1 MNKTTP
7 TLSQESIPLSPPS
20 AVSPALQRVLAGD
33 YGVDDLAG
41 LLADG
46 DPERDAALFAA
57 ANQVRA
63 EHVGDSV
70 HLRGLVEFSNHCGR
84 TCQYCGLRAANK
96 ALQRYRMQPDEI
108 VEAGLR
114 AAALGYGTVVLQSG
128 EDAWYRAEVIA
139 GIVQRIKAQ
148 ADVAVT
154 LCLGER
160 PREDYA
166 LWREAG
172 ADRYL
177 LRIETSNR
185 ELYAQLHPGMSFDH
199 RLACLGAL
207 RELDYQVGS
216 GVLVGLPGQTLEM
229 LARDLLFLR
238 DLPADM
244 VGLGPFIPHPGTPLA
259 QAEAG
264 RVPTVLRMVALT
276 RLLLPDSHVVAT
288 TALGSADPLGR
299 EKALQAG
306 ANVMMPNVT
315 PRAFRALYE
324 IYPDKICTDEEPEH
338 CRGCMAARIAS
349 LGRTIAT
356 GHGDA
361 PRWLHSQRH

>member
-1 MNKTTP
+1 M
-7 TLSQESIPLSPPS
+7 SQPLVIS
-20 AVSPALQRVLAGD
+20 AALQRVLAGD
-33 YGVDDLAG
+33 YGVDELTE
-41 LLADG
+41 LLGDG
-46 DPERDAALFAA
+46 DQQRDAALFAA
-57 ANQVRA
+57 ADQIRA
-63 EHVGDSV
+63 QHLGDGV
-70 HLRGLVEFSNHCGR
+70 HLRGLVEFSSFCGR

-96 ALQRYRMQPDEI
+96 GLRRYRMLPDEV

-114 AAALGYGTVVLQSG
+114 AAKLGYGTVVLQSG
-128 EDAWYRAEVIA
+128 EDAWYDVETVAH
-139 GIVQRIKAQ
+139 IVERIKAQ

-160 PREDYA
+160 PRPDYA
-166 LWREAG
+166 RWRQAG

-177 LRIETSNR
+177 LRIETSDR
-185 ELYAQLHPGMSFDH
+185 ELYARLHPGMSFDH
-199 RLACLGAL
+199 RLACLRAL
-207 RELDYQVGS
+207 RDLGYQVGS

-259 QAEAG
+259 QAAGG
-264 RVPTVLRMVALT
+264 RVETALRMVALT
-276 RLLLPDSHVVAT
+276 RILLPDSHVVAT

-315 PRAFRALYE
+315 PRDFRALYE

-338 CRGCMAARIAS
+338 CRGCLASRIAS

-356 GHGDA
+356 GHGDS
-361 PRWLHSQRH
+361 PLWLRFQRR